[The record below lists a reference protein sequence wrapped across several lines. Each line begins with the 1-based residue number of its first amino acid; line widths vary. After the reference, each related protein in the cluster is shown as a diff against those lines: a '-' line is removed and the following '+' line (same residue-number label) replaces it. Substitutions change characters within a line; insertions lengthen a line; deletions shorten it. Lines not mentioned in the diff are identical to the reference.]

1 MAGCM
6 CEMRRR
12 WRVMRWGN
20 SKNDG
25 FRDDLSVS
33 YVYPQGRST
42 MTKGVIEKVSK
53 VARWGN
59 SLGFRI
65 PQEGVEQLKL
75 KEGESVNVR
84 VKGDTITIR
93 RANSRKKWTEK
104 ELLKGVT
111 PAICGPDL
119 ISDRRGRELV

>member
-1 MAGCM
+1 M
-6 CEMRRR
+6 
-12 WRVMRWGN
+12 
-20 SKNDG
+20 KN
-25 FRDDLSVS
+25 
-33 YVYPQGRST
+33 
-42 MTKGVIEKVSK
+42 GVIEKVSK

-59 SLGFRI
+59 SIGVRI
-65 PQEGVEQLKL
+65 PQEGVDRLGL

-93 RANSRKKWTEK
+93 RAKARKKWTEK

-119 ISDRRGRELV
+119 VPDRRGKELL

>member
-1 MAGCM
+1 MT
-6 CEMRRR
+6 MRII
-12 WRVMRWGN
+12 
-20 SKNDG
+20 
-25 FRDDLSVS
+25 
-33 YVYPQGRST
+33 Q
-42 MTKGVIEKVSK
+42 KVSK

-59 SLGFRI
+59 SLGVRI
-65 PQEGVEQLKL
+65 PREGVDQLNL

-93 RANSRKKWTEK
+93 PAKTRKKWTEK

-119 ISDRRGRELV
+119 VPNRKGKELI